1 MAHNRYPEHSEHLE
15 WMFFSTLRRMN
26 QTLDT
31 HSRELERRF
40 GLTLPQLDV
49 LWAVANHGTVPVGQ
63 VASQVHLSKATL
75 TSIAD
80 RLVDHGLLIRERSET
95 DKRQVMLSI
104 TEKAREILEQ
114 RPHPFADEFSARLDE
129 LEHWQQ
135 TQLLSSLQKIASLM
149 EPAGQDDGTH
159 ELKKHA

>member
-1 MAHNRYPEHSEHLE
+1 M
-15 WMFFSTLRRMN
+15 T

-49 LWAVANHGTVPVGQ
+49 IWAVANHGSAPVGRI
-63 VASQVHLSKATL
+63 AAQVHLSKATL

-80 RLVDHGLLIRERSET
+80 RLVDHGLLMRERSET
-95 DKRQVMLSI
+95 DKRQVMISI
-104 TEKAREILEQ
+104 TEKARAILEQ
-114 RPHPFADEFSARLDE
+114 RPHPFADEFSTRLNE

-135 TQLLSSLQKIASLM
+135 TELLSSLQKIASLM
-149 EPAGQDDGTH
+149 EPAHREEEPSEADADATDAV
-159 ELKKHA
+159 KKHA

>member
-1 MAHNRYPEHSEHLE
+1 
-15 WMFFSTLRRMN
+15 MFFSTLRRMN

-49 LWAVANHGTVPVGQ
+49 LWAVANHGTAPVGRI
-63 VASQVHLSKATL
+63 ASQVHLSKATL

-80 RLVDHGLLIRERSET
+80 RLVDHGLLARERSET
-95 DKRQVMLSI
+95 DKRQVMVSI
-104 TEKAREILEQ
+104 TEKAHEILEQ
-114 RPHPFADEFSARLDE
+114 RPHPFADEFSARLDK

-135 TQLLSSLQKIASLM
+135 TQLLSSLQQIASLM
-149 EPAGQDDGTH
+149 EPVRGENYREDEDASAT
-159 ELKKHA
+159 ATSRA